1 MFLFN
6 PAMRFVF
13 SPAAMRFIFSPAIQE
28 GLAKGVYELV
38 YSKSGVPLS
47 MVRWAKGT
55 ANAGQFAGH
64 AIGTIMNDSPLAPI
78 TAPVEVGMGLAQ
90 MYQVHRGFQKTYQGI
105 NQLQASLGVLQSTT
119 AVIGV
124 GVAVTGVLAAVN
136 LYQTLKLREDIKQL
150 KLTVTGGF
158 IDLKSALKDQGD
170 SIIKRIDEVAEDI
183 KYNSHRLILITA
195 YGKFIT
201 ALDWFKRAMNIED
214 LNARNDQ
221 INGVLTMLYNALA
234 NYSNPNLL
242 ENTCAAGQLRRM
254 ECAWAIEQ
262 AIIAA
267 YQAQNQLTAVQE
279 HLEQLQNKIHRE
291 LLNIINQCSSQ
302 EELDFLFPEI
312 ARIKIHDCTALKSWQ
327 DHTNWFKSLS
337 ADEREQLAMLEP
349 ETSETVNLELP
360 QNDLAVKPLEMQI
373 YEELKQKSHYS
384 ALRDQLKLIVKPE
397 LRRDYESY
405 ILNQAIATGLN
416 GLAPK
421 NWEEVPDLTVANLYH
436 YFQVQA

>member
-1 MFLFN
+1 MMSFFS
-6 PAMRFVF
+6 PSMQFVF
-13 SPAAMRFIFSPAIQE
+13 PPAIQE

-38 YSKSGVPLS
+38 SSNSGVPLS

-124 GVAVTGVLAAVN
+124 GVAVTGVLTAVN

-150 KLTVTGGF
+150 KLTVMGGF

-183 KYNSHRLILITA
+183 KYNNHRLILIQA
-195 YGKFIT
+195 YGKFII
-201 ALDWFKRAMNIED
+201 ALDRFKLAIKFEEVND
-214 LNARNDQ
+214 RNHQ
-221 INGVLTMLYNALA
+221 IQGVLNTLYDALA
-234 NYSNPNLL
+234 DYSNPHLL
-242 ENTCAAGQLRRM
+242 EKTCAAGQLRRM

-267 YQAQNQLTAVQE
+267 YQAQNQLTAVNE

-291 LLNIINQCSSQ
+291 LLNIINQCSSE

-349 ETSETVNLELP
+349 GTSEAVNLELP

-405 ILNQAIATGLN
+405 IFNKAIAKGLN

>member
-1 MFLFN
+1 MMSFFS
-6 PAMRFVF
+6 PSMQFVF
-13 SPAAMRFIFSPAIQE
+13 PPAIQE
-28 GLAKGVYELV
+28 GLAKGVYEV
-38 YSKSGVPLS
+38 VSSNSGVPLS

-124 GVAVTGVLAAVN
+124 GVAVTGVLTAVN

-158 IDLKSALKDQGD
+158 IDLKAALKDQGD

-183 KYNSHRLILITA
+183 KYNSHRLSLITA

-201 ALDWFKRAMNIED
+201 ALDWFKRAMNIEGV
-214 LNARNDQ
+214 NARNEQ

-234 NYSNPNLL
+234 DYSNPNLL

-267 YQAQNQLTAVQE
+267 YQAQNQLTAVNE
-279 HLEQLQNKIHRE
+279 HLEQLQNKIHQE
-291 LLNIINQCSSQ
+291 LINIINQCSSE

-327 DHTNWFKSLS
+327 DHTSWFKSLS

-349 ETSETVNLELP
+349 ETSEAVKVQLP

-373 YEELKQKSHYS
+373 YEALKQKSHYS
-384 ALRDQLKLIVKPE
+384 ALRNQLKFIVKPE

-405 ILNQAIATGLN
+405 ILNQAVATGLN

>member
-1 MFLFN
+1 MMSFFN
-6 PAMRFVF
+6 PSMQFVF
-13 SPAAMRFIFSPAIQE
+13 PPAIQE
-28 GLAKGVYELV
+28 GLAKGAYELV
-38 YSKSGVPLS
+38 YSQSGTPLS

-64 AIGTIMNDSPLAPI
+64 AIGTIMNNSPLAPI

-105 NQLQASLGVLQSTT
+105 NQLQASLGILQSTT

-158 IDLKSALKDQGD
+158 IDLKAALKNQGD

-195 YGKFIT
+195 YGKFVT
-201 ALDWFKRAMNIED
+201 ALDWFKRAMNIEGV
-214 LNARNDQ
+214 NARNEQ
-221 INGVLTMLYNALA
+221 INGVLTMLYDALA
-234 NYSNPNLL
+234 NYSNPHLL

-254 ECAWAIEQ
+254 ECTWAIEQ
-262 AIIAA
+262 AIIGA

-279 HLEQLQNKIHRE
+279 HLEQLQTKIHRE
-291 LLNIINQCSSQ
+291 LLNIINQCSSE

-312 ARIKIHDCTALKSWQ
+312 ARLKIHDCTALKSWQ
-327 DHTNWFKSLS
+327 DHTHWFKTLS

-349 ETSETVNLELP
+349 ETSEAVKVKVP
-360 QNDLAVKPLEMQI
+360 QNDLAVKPLEIQI
-373 YEELKQKSHYS
+373 YEALKQKSHYS
-384 ALRDQLKLIVKPE
+384 ALRNQLKFIVKPE

-405 ILNQAIATGLN
+405 IFNKAIATGLN